1 MKVEIK
7 VDGIKIPANKFVQE
21 IFAGI
26 IEGAVNK
33 LKKVEPNWR
42 KLEISVEREDERSD

>member
-7 VDGIKIPANKFVQE
+7 VDGVKIPANKFVQE
-21 IFAGI
+21 IFAGML
-26 IEGAVNK
+26 EGVICK

-42 KLEISVEREDERSD
+42 RLEILVEKEDEGSD

>member
-7 VDGIKIPANKFVQE
+7 VDGEKIPANKFVQE

-26 IEGAVNK
+26 LEGAISR

-42 KLEISVEREDERSD
+42 KLEILVEKEDERSG